1 MNEKITFRSVIK
13 AIEDNRIAILSIA
26 IASVLLW
33 FFAFIPLTNTKRDNQ
48 INVVSAVYAWKE
60 NEELS
65 GKLVEALK
73 SDGIEEVNFTYV
85 DATSVDNVFTV
96 MSTVGYM
103 ESDLLIMDTMVFDS
117 VFGGDLYKLSNEDKR
132 VLEETSGVKLK
143 YTEDGNGIYIHV
155 RGDEEYN
162 KTLSGFTSFML
173 FSGDMEE
180 YDFAIYPVGKEKT
193 AIAIKAAA
201 LLIKENS
208 TNQEKD

>member
-13 AIEDNRIAILSIA
+13 AIKDNKIAILSIA

-33 FFAFIPLTNTKRDNQ
+33 FFAFISLTNTKRDNQ
-48 INVVSAVYAWKE
+48 INVVSAVYAWKD
-60 NEELS
+60 NDALS
-65 GKLVEALK
+65 EKLVEALK

-117 VFGGDLYKLSNEDKR
+117 VFEGDLYKLSNEDKR
-132 VLEETSGVKLK
+132 VLEETSNVRLK
-143 YTEDGNGIYIHV
+143 YTEDGNGIYIHI

-162 KTLSGFTSFML
+162 KVLSGFTSFML

-208 TNQEKD
+208 TN

>member
-13 AIEDNRIAILSIA
+13 AIEDNRIEILSIA

-33 FFAFIPLTNTKRDNQ
+33 FFAFIPLTSTKRDNQ

-60 NEELS
+60 NDALS
-65 GKLVEALK
+65 ERLAEALK

-117 VFGGDLYKLSNEDKR
+117 VFGGDLYKLSNEDQR